1 MSSRFKDIFEA
12 RHHERGAPAEE
23 VAPPSPAPEE
33 TPQNNPLPSQPNQ
46 PPAAE
51 KRRGRPTGK
60 RSDGEHIQVTA
71 YIRRETHHAVK
82 VALLQ
87 GGKGK
92 EFSELVQELL
102 AKWLKSRT

>member
-1 MSSRFKDIFEA
+1 MSSRFRVIFEA
-12 RHHERGAPAEE
+12 RQHERGTTAEE
-23 VAPPSPAPEE
+23 AALPSPAPAE
-33 TPQNNPLPSQPNQ
+33 TPPNNTLAPQPKRS
-46 PPAAE
+46 PTPE

-71 YIRRETHHAVK
+71 YIRRDTHHAVK
-82 VALLQ
+82 VTLLQ
-87 GGKGK
+87 EGKGK

>member
-1 MSSRFKDIFEA
+1 MS
-12 RHHERGAPAEE
+12 AELPLKRS
-23 VAPPSPAPEE
+23 PPP
-33 TPQNNPLPSQPNQ
+33 PLPRKRLLKITPFPLSQTSLQLPR
-46 PPAAE
+46 E
-51 KRRGRPTGK
+51 RRGRPTGK